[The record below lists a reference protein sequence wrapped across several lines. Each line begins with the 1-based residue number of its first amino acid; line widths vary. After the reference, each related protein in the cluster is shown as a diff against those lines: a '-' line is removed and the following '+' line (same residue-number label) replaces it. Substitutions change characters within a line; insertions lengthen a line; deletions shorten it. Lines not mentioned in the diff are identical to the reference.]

1 MSTTIDLSLLTRLNQ
16 ELLATVGDDTML
28 RDLLNL
34 IEHLIAENQAQREEL
49 QRLRD
54 EINRLKRAQ
63 AQPTFKP
70 KGPRPGGTNYSSE
83 QERRQPKTWQKGTK
97 LDQIKIDRVE
107 RRPVDPATLPPDA
120 VFKGTETV
128 TVQDLILRTD
138 NVQFELE
145 VWYSPAQGRR
155 YRAPLPP
162 GYDGEFGPG
171 VKTFALQQTYSANV
185 SQGKLLEQ
193 YRQAG
198 LKMSSGWLA
207 TLLSGD
213 PGQLSAEARAV
224 EQVGLGACRW
234 LHGDTTGTPV
244 DGESWWCHVQG
255 NPLFTAY
262 HTLPKQDRLAV
273 LAVLGG
279 GGPLSY
285 LWNTAADVYLDE
297 LELSAQARRFLSVV
311 PRDQLLDEATLT
323 GLLDPLRPWVGLQPR
338 TRFREALA
346 LAAYRARTDWP
357 VITALLSDDAA
368 QYRLVT
374 AEHGLCWIHEG
385 RHFKKLVA
393 HVPLHQ
399 ELLAEFRK
407 DFWDFYRALNA
418 YRAQPTMAEATRL
431 ALGFDTLFGRTTG
444 FELLDHR
451 IALTRDKKD
460 GLLLVLRHPELPLHN
475 NPAELAARRRVRK
488 RDVSFGPKSAAGVK
502 AWDTFMTLAATT
514 QQLGVSF
521 FAFLQDRLHQ
531 AGRVPPLP
539 DLIRQRAA
547 TLNLSASWAPV

>member
-1 MSTTIDLSLLTRLNQ
+1 MPTLPDLNLLTRIDH
-16 ELLATVGDDTML
+16 ELLATAGDGTVL

-34 IEHLIAENQAQREEL
+34 IEQLIAENQAQREEL

-54 EINRLKRAQ
+54 EINRLKGEQ
-63 AQPTFKP
+63 GKPTFRP
-70 KGPRPGGTNYSSE
+70 KRPAPGGTNYSSE
-83 QERRQPKTWQKGTK
+83 QERQQPKTWQKGIK

-107 RRPVDPATLPPDA
+107 RRTVDPVTLPPDA

-138 NVQFELE
+138 NVRFELE
-145 VWYSPAQGRR
+145 LWYSPAQRRR

-162 GYDGEFGPG
+162 GYEGEFGPG
-171 VKTFALQQTYSANV
+171 AKIFALQQTFGANV
-185 SQGKLLEQ
+185 SQGKVLELFQ
-193 YRQAG
+193 QAG

-213 PGQLSAEARAV
+213 PGQLAAEARAV
-224 EQVGLGACRW
+224 EQAGLTACCW
-234 LHGDTTGTPV
+234 VHGDTTSTPV
-244 DGESWWCHVQG
+244 NGESWWCHVQG

-279 GGPLSY
+279 GGHLSY
-285 LWNTAADVYLDE
+285 LWNADADAYLDQ
-297 LELSAQARRFLSVV
+297 LDLSASARGFLSVV

-323 GLLDPLRPWVGLQPR
+323 GLIDPLRPWVGLQPR

-346 LAAYRARTDWP
+346 LAAYRAQVEWP
-357 VITALLSDDAA
+357 VIAALLSDDAA

-374 AEHGLCWIHEG
+374 AEHALCWIHEG

-393 HVPLHQ
+393 HVPHHQ
-399 ELLAEFRK
+399 KLLAEFRK
-407 DFWDFYRALNA
+407 DFWAFYRDLNA
-418 YRAQPTMAEATRL
+418 YREQPTPADATRL
-431 ALGFDTLFGRTTG
+431 ELGFDTLFGRTTG

-488 RDVSFGPKSAAGVK
+488 RDVSFGPKSAAGTK

-514 QQLGVSF
+514 QKLGVSF
-521 FAFLQDRLHQ
+521 FAYLQDRLHQ
-531 AGRVPPLP
+531 AGRVPPLA
-539 DLIRQRAA
+539 DLIRERAA
-547 TLNLSASWAPV
+547 TLNLSASWASA